1 MDCIVHGVTK
11 SWTRLRDF
19 HFLARKCDCIRYV
32 RYCCCYSTVW
42 KRKWMKYIFLIEKC
56 QWVFWGENVDGV
68 EWTGCVVLLEDEAVK
83 TDGCSVMQDC
93 A

>member
-1 MDCIVHGVTK
+1 MNACKIVFQIVPAHK
-11 SWTRLRDF
+11 YS
-19 HFLARKCDCIRYV
+19 INV
-32 RYCCCYSTVW
+32 RYCCYSTVW

-68 EWTGCVVLLEDEAVK
+68 EWTACVVLLEVEAVK
-83 TDGCSVMQDC
+83 TDGCSVLQDL